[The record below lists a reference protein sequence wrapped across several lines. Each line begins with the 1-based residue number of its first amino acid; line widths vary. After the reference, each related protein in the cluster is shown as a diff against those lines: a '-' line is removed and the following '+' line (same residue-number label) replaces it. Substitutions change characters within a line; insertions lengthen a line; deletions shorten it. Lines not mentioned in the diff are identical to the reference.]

1 MSLLRDAQKRLAKAL
16 LKQRLKAQGV
26 PVPPEAELDRQ
37 TERLLDEANR
47 VLKSH
52 RKAPPRGVATQSCC
66 LFPTPHL
73 TPPPGNCRHPFRR
86 ANRQKDCP
94 RALTRVKC
102 VILDLCFSL
111 SGRFGEDCKGR
122 TGS

>member
-47 VLKSH
+47 VLKSEGKRLFREAREGLKSAIEKH
-52 RKAPPRGVATQSCC
+52 RPEG
-66 LFPTPHL
+66 
-73 TPPPGNCRHPFRR
+73 
-86 ANRQKDCP
+86 
-94 RALTRVKC
+94 
-102 VILDLCFSL
+102 
-111 SGRFGEDCKGR
+111 
-122 TGS
+122 